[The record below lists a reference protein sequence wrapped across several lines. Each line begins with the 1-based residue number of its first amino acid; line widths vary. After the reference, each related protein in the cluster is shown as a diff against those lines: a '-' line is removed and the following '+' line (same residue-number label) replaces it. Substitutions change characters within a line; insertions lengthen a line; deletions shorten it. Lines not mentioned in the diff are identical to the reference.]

1 MKKGYVTTLNSIL
14 GKTDYQ
20 LEQLLGFSRGRLE
33 PGYKVFSLSD
43 TVYSRDFIWRDKT
56 RYSAGWHGDPS
67 IQFGSDPNV
76 VWGVQRWDELRASL
90 GRKLNYDERAVDSEI
105 AKIMERSL
113 EELNV
118 RTGDRRI
125 VKVVPLQKE
134 PDGYP
139 DAESGNIPQWELI
152 VPMHFTF
159 IGEFHGPFRLP
170 KQSSR

>member
-1 MKKGYVTTLNSIL
+1 MPMKKGYVTTLDSIL
-14 GKTDYQ
+14 GKTDYE

-43 TVYSRDFIWRDKT
+43 TVYLRDFIWRDKT

-76 VWGVQRWDELRASL
+76 VWGVQRWDELRAAL
-90 GRKLNYDERAVDSEI
+90 GRKLNYDEKAVDSEI
-105 AKIMERSL
+105 AKIMERRL

-118 RTGDRRI
+118 RTGDRKI

-139 DAESGNIPQWELI
+139 DSESGNIPQWELI
-152 VPMHFTF
+152 VPKHFTF
-159 IGEFHGPFRLP
+159 IGEFHGPFRP
-170 KQSSR
+170 SK